1 MLKEKIDRLPM
12 NPGVYQ
18 FKDSGGNI
26 LYVGKAKR
34 LRNRVRSY
42 FQKSGNH
49 DGRIRLMVSKID
61 DVDVIITD
69 SEAEALILENT
80 LIKKHLPR
88 YNIMY
93 RDDKS
98 YPYIC
103 VDRKSTR
110 LNSSHVAISYAVFC

>member
-42 FQKSGNH
+42 FRRSGNH

-103 VDRKSTR
+103 VTPGARPRVSPTR
-110 LNSSHVAISYAVFC
+110 PG